1 MATLTFKEYV
11 KKHDPCK
18 AKYSDLWEKG
28 KVTTP
33 VSTIVYSAERPL
45 HGQEDSMAI
54 TQCTSAKAPNVTFS
68 LPYPHNN
75 GVAFDTFG
83 KMQAQTCNKNL
94 ETQHPWLHSS
104 YSKRKVIE
112 MAKANPGRVFMYDG
126 GHGYWRSSI
135 DRIISNYAQYIRTG
149 IDPFDSTAAVSNKKR
164 KRASVRSKEVAKE
177 VEEEHVYAEEEDE
190 EPCAPQVA
198 AVAVHA
204 REEATTHEPVAA
216 AKVVIAPVEG
226 VPLRPPKKVA
236 GKDPELYKPPN
247 AVLQN
252 GRYAVQC
259 EKLVAHLKRKDL
271 WKEASDHHWREAKR
285 FLTKTKDG
293 REYVKGCGLDPDGVQ
308 MDHIHPQNTT
318 PIHHIYNMYIM
329 PSSVNS
335 HFKDR
340 FDDEKKNYIGALST
354 RMSTGFKR
362 FYIREA
368 GKLKIDCS
376 KFNNLFFW

>member
-1 MATLTFKEYV
+1 MGILSFTEYL

-18 AKYSDLWEKG
+18 ARYAALWERG
-28 KVTTP
+28 KLTIP
-33 VSTIVYSAERPL
+33 VSTIVYSADDPSR
-45 HGQEDSMAI
+45 GKQGSVTV
-54 TQCTSAKAPNVTFS
+54 TQRGSAGAPSVTFS

-75 GVAFDTFG
+75 GVGFDTFG
-83 KMQAQTCNKNL
+83 KMQAQTCNKYL
-94 ETQHPWLHSS
+94 EAEHPWLHSS

-112 MAKANPGRVFMYDG
+112 MAKASPGRVFMYDG

-135 DRIISNYAQYIRTG
+135 DRIISNYSQYVRTG
-149 IDPFDSTAAVSNKKR
+149 TDPCGSTGDASNKKR
-164 KRASVRSKEVAKE
+164 KRASVRPKEAATE
-177 VEEEHVYAEEEDE
+177 VEEEHLYAEEEDD
-190 EPCAPQVA
+190 EPCVPQ
-198 AVAVHA
+198 
-204 REEATTHEPVAA
+204 AA
-216 AKVVIAPVEG
+216 AASVEIVATAKAVIAPVEG
-226 VPLRPPKKVA
+226 VPLRPPKKIA

-247 AVLQN
+247 PVLQN

-271 WKEASDHHWREAKR
+271 WKEASERHWKEAKR
-285 FLTKTKDG
+285 FLTKTIDG
-293 REYVKGCGLDPDGVQ
+293 RDYIKGCGLDPDGVQ
-308 MDHIHPQNTT
+308 LDHIHPQNTT
-318 PIHHIYNMYIM
+318 PIHHVYNMYIM

-340 FDDEKKNYIGALST
+340 FDDEKKNYIGALAT
-354 RMSTGFKR
+354 RMSIGFKR